1 MNVSNEFQEIGILLT
16 QDRLVSVLEEMPV
29 PPVAQIKGN
38 RIAGQQPAH
47 QSRDRSSSCSQKE
60 VKMVW
65 KKRPGVA
72 GAFCSLE
79 IGGKPLQKIIAVLII
94 EEYFSPLNPPPYNVV
109 KGSRDID
116 P

>member
-1 MNVSNEFQEIGILLT
+1 
-16 QDRLVSVLEEMPV
+16 
-29 PPVAQIKGN
+29 
-38 RIAGQQPAH
+38 
-47 QSRDRSSSCSQKE
+47 
-60 VKMVW
+60 MVW

-79 IGGKPLQKIIAVLII
+79 IGGKPLQEIIAVLII
-94 EEYFSPLNPPPYNVV
+94 EEYLSPLNPPPYNVV